1 MTVKTPITVTALRTA
16 SRAAYRTV
24 IPAVNLTAR
33 VIRVSDGAWN
43 MSLLAGTV
51 LASEATVYKHTKGNT
66 LYVSIPS
73 KMAQD
78 SGFPIKEGE
87 KVHIEWSDELKA
99 IVITS
104 KKMATKKD

>member
-1 MTVKTPITVTALRTA
+1 
-16 SRAAYRTV
+16 
-24 IPAVNLTAR
+24 
-33 VIRVSDGAWN
+33 

-87 KVHIEWSDELKA
+87 KVDIEWNPDLKA
-99 IVITS
+99 IVIKP
-104 KKMATKKD
+104 KKASSRKE

>member
-1 MTVKTPITVTALRTA
+1 VTVKTPIIITAAITAPRTAERTVTA
-16 SRAAYRTV
+16 
-24 IPAVNLTAR
+24 AVSLTAR
-33 VIRVSDGAWN
+33 VIRPPDGART
-43 MSLLAGTV
+43 MSMLAGTV

-87 KVHIEWSDELKA
+87 KVDIVWSDELKA
-99 IVITS
+99 IVIKP
-104 KKMATKKD
+104 KKATTKKD

>member
-1 MTVKTPITVTALRTA
+1 
-16 SRAAYRTV
+16 
-24 IPAVNLTAR
+24 
-33 VIRVSDGAWN
+33 
-43 MSLLAGTV
+43 MSMLAGTV

-87 KVHIEWSDELKA
+87 KVDIVWNEELKA
-99 IVITS
+99 IVIS
-104 KKMATKKD
+104 PKKGTTKKG